1 MELVHT
7 LREYP
12 EIAIFLALALGFWFG
27 NIKFGKFS
35 LGVVTSVL
43 LAGVPH
49 RASSRSPFL
58 PTLNPLSSSCFFLR
72 SAMESVRS
80 FSAD

>member
-43 LAGVPH
+43 LAGVLL
-49 RASSRSPFL
+49 ASSRSRFL

-80 FSAD
+80 FFAD